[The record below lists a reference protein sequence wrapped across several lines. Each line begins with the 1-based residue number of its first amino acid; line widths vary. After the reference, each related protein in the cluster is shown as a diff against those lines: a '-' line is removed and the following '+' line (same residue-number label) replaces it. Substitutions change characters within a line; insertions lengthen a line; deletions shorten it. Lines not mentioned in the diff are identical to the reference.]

1 MKTVYFVRHA
11 KSSWDSPNLRDI
23 DRQLNE
29 SGLKTAEKMAS
40 FISDLDIRP
49 DVIISSPAKR
59 AYSTAVFFAKS
70 FGIETADI
78 RIAEEIYEALMS
90 DILQLINGL
99 PQEIDT
105 VMLFGH
111 NPTFTNLA
119 NYFSTDFIP
128 NVPTCGILK
137 VEANTNNWT
146 QFNNQ
151 TAGMVKTYFPKEVL

>member
-119 NYFSTDFIP
+119 NYFSPDFIP

-151 TAGMVKTYFPKEVL
+151 TAGLVKTYFPKEVL

>member
-119 NYFSTDFIP
+119 NYFSPDFIP

-151 TAGMVKTYFPKEVL
+151 TAGLFKSYFPKEVL

>member
-23 DRQLNE
+23 DRQLND
-29 SGLKTAEKMAS
+29 SGLKTAEKMAL
-40 FISDLDIRP
+40 FMSDLDVRP

-111 NPTFTNLA
+111 NPTLTNLA
-119 NYFSTDFIP
+119 NYFSPDFIP

-151 TAGMVKTYFPKEVL
+151 TAGLVKTYFPKEVL

>member
-1 MKTVYFVRHA
+1 
-11 KSSWDSPNLRDI
+11 
-23 DRQLNE
+23 
-29 SGLKTAEKMAS
+29 MAS
-40 FISDLDIRP
+40 FMSDLNIRP

-59 AYSTAVFFAKS
+59 ANSTAVFFAKS

-78 RIAEEIYEALMS
+78 RIAEVIYEALMS

-99 PQEIDT
+99 SQEIDT

-119 NYFSTDFIP
+119 NYFSPDFIP
-128 NVPTCGILK
+128 NVPTCGILQ

-151 TAGMVKTYFPKEVL
+151 TARLVKTYFPKEVL

>member
-78 RIAEEIYEALMS
+78 KIAEEIYEALMS

-119 NYFSTDFIP
+119 NYFSPDFIP

-151 TAGMVKTYFPKEVL
+151 TAGLVKTYFPKEVL